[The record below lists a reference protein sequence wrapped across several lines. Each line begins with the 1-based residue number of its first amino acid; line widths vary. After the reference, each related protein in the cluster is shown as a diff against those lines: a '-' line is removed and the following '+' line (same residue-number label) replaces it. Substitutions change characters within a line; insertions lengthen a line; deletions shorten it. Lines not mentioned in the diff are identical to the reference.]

1 MGELCGFGAF
11 FFFFAPY
18 WKKNRYFL
26 SKLCT
31 QQQTRVWEHV
41 SLIFSN
47 FMPSQENA
55 PNGIF
60 PIICGLDWVPLKK
73 DILLCKFIDNCLKV
87 LAVTKVKFTID
98 RSNSHK
104 KLPKV
109 FRKVCKF
116 TITIVCKT
124 EEFCCLCTL
133 SETLWA
139 IFCVN
144 WIDQF

>member
-1 MGELCGFGAF
+1 MRSGRHRFSDFRFYLC
-11 FFFFAPY
+11 
-18 WKKNRYFL
+18 
-26 SKLCT
+26 
-31 QQQTRVWEHV
+31 
-41 SLIFSN
+41 
-47 FMPSQENA
+47 NA
-55 PNGIF
+55 TN
-60 PIICGLDWVPLKK
+60 L
-73 DILLCKFIDNCLKV
+73 
-87 LAVTKVKFTID
+87 KVKFRID

>member
-1 MGELCGFGAF
+1 MDIECIL
-11 FFFFAPY
+11 
-18 WKKNRYFL
+18 RY
-26 SKLCT
+26 
-31 QQQTRVWEHV
+31 
-41 SLIFSN
+41 
-47 FMPSQENA
+47 
-55 PNGIF
+55 
-60 PIICGLDWVPLKK
+60 LDVHKY
-73 DILLCKFIDNCLKV
+73 IL
-87 LAVTKVKFTID
+87 TKVKFTID